1 MPSTPSFQNPDFASE
16 CVIQALYCGV
26 NPHYLIGVA
35 QMRSGLTNT
44 NNTAGDQIGPF
55 RLAQVDF
62 NQYCTDTEFE
72 FHFQPSDI
80 GTWFVQIPVF
90 ALMTHRASDK
100 FFLAN
105 SRNPTA
111 KELYLQQWP
120 TPPNIATLSA
130 DFTQALT
137 QTASLI
143 TAAANDVLDKP
154 VPPLTIPDPNT
165 PPPGPG
171 AGPLNLSSVKPQAR
185 RMMAD
190 KIQQAFQIAGLGKFQ
205 QACAVANAIAESNL
219 NPTAHAGIGEDSW
232 GLFQLN
238 RNGGLGQGHNPDD
251 LKNPDT
257 NIAIVLAEAK
267 KYPEFVAA
275 DSIDRAV
282 SAFVRDVERPK
293 DVSGQIMKRTSI
305 AQKFL

>member
-1 MPSTPSFQNPDFASE
+1 MPFQNPDFASE
-16 CVIQALYCGV
+16 CVTQALYCGV

-35 QMRSGLTNT
+35 QMRSGLTDT
-44 NNTAGDQIGPF
+44 NNAAGNEIGPF
-55 RLAQVDF
+55 RLTQADF

-72 FHFQPSDI
+72 FHFLPSDI

-111 KELYLQQWP
+111 RELYLQQWP
-120 TPPNIATLSA
+120 TPPNAATLSA
-130 DFTQALT
+130 DITQALN
-137 QTASLI
+137 QTAALI
-143 TAAANDVLDKP
+143 TAAADDVLDKP

-165 PPPGPG
+165 PPPGPR
-171 AGPLNLSSVKPQAR
+171 AGPLNLSSIKPQPR
-185 RMMAD
+185 RAMAD

-205 QACAVANAIAESNL
+205 QACAVANAVAESNL

-257 NIAIVLAEAK
+257 NISIVLAEAK

-275 DSIDRAV
+275 DSVDRAV
-282 SAFVRDVERPK
+282 SAFVRDVERPS
-293 DVSGQIMKRTSI
+293 DVPGQIRVRTSI

>member
-1 MPSTPSFQNPDFASE
+1 MPFQNSDFASE
-16 CVIQALYCGV
+16 CVIQGLYCGV

-35 QMRSGLTNT
+35 QMRSGLTDT
-44 NNTAGDQIGPF
+44 NNQAGNEIGPF
-55 RLAQVDF
+55 RLAQADF

-72 FHFQPSDI
+72 FHFLPTDI
-80 GTWFVQIPVF
+80 TTWFVQIAVF

-120 TPPNIATLSA
+120 TPPNAATLSA
-130 DFTQALT
+130 DFTQALN
-137 QTASLI
+137 QTVALI
-143 TAAANDVLDKP
+143 TAAADDVLDKP
-154 VPPLTIPDPNT
+154 VPPLNIPDPNT

-171 AGPLNLSSVKPQAR
+171 AGPLKLSSIKPQAR
-185 RMMAD
+185 RVMAD

-238 RNGGLGQGHNPDD
+238 RRGGLGQGHNPDE
-251 LKNPDT
+251 LKDPDT

-275 DSIDRAV
+275 DTIDRAV
-282 SAFVRDVERPK
+282 SAFVRDVERPR
-293 DVSGQIMKRTSI
+293 DVAGQIRARTSI

>member
-1 MPSTPSFQNPDFASE
+1 MPSSPTFQNSDFASE

-26 NPHYLIGVA
+26 NPHYLVGVA
-35 QMRSGLTNT
+35 QMRSGLTDT
-44 NNTAGDQIGPF
+44 NNAAGDQIGPF
-55 RLAQVDF
+55 RLAQADF

-72 FHFQPSDI
+72 FHFQPTDI
-80 GTWFVQIPVF
+80 TTWFVQIPIF

-120 TPPNIATLSA
+120 TPPNAATLSA
-130 DFTQALT
+130 DFTQALNKT
-137 QTASLI
+137 VVLI
-143 TAAANDVLDKP
+143 TAAADKVLDKP

-165 PPPGPG
+165 SPPGPG
-171 AGPLNLSSVKPQAR
+171 AGPLNFSSIKPQPR
-185 RMMAD
+185 RAMAD
-190 KIQQAFQIAGLGKFQ
+190 KIQQAFQGAGLGKFQ

-219 NPTAHAGIGEDSW
+219 DPTAHAAIGEDSW

-282 SAFVRDVERPK
+282 SAFVRDVERPS
-293 DVSGQIMKRTSI
+293 DVPGQIRTRTSI